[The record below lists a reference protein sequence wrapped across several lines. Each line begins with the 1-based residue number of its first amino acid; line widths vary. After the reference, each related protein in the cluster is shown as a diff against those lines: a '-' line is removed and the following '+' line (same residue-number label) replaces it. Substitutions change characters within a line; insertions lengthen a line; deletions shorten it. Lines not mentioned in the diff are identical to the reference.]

1 MANALQIGVSGL
13 SAHEKMLEVVGHNL
27 ANANTTAFKSRRV
40 LFSDLLYEGIHSS
53 AGEPTGVFGSINP
66 AQVGNGVRVASIDV
80 DFNQGELEPTG
91 DPLDMAIEGD
101 GFFVVDGG
109 PAGQL
114 YTRAGSFRLDEQGSL
129 VDPSTGFKVQR
140 FGALGEPD
148 GLNAGFQVPGDSSIR
163 IPLGAAVGGQG
174 TDLVNIAGNLKA
186 GSTGP
191 VERQLLSFRAWTVA
205 GVPATATTPLNQ
217 LDGLTRAYVSGDQI
231 QVVGAEANG
240 NPISASFNV
249 TPTSTVGDLVSFI
262 DTTYSS
268 AGATLDAAG
277 KIALS
282 ADGAGPSLVS
292 MTLSDGPANQ
302 GNIGLVN
309 NPMVVTAA
317 GKDGDRVQGG
327 IQVFDI
333 RGGAHVVN
341 LSFQKQADS
350 SWSMTAALDA
360 ADGTVIDG
368 SVQRITFNPDGSF
381 AGAGATG
388 TGDLIVSLA
397 FTGIPTPQVMRFGF
411 GDPNSLQGMTE
422 LASSSSISAQ
432 QNGISPGK
440 LVSVRIKGTGEIEGV
455 SSNGRTI
462 PLAQLAMASFRNA
475 DGMLS
480 VGDNFYSASASA
492 GEPEIGTGQAGAR
505 GSIRS
510 GQLERSNVDMA
521 TEFTRLIVAQRGFS
535 ANARTITV
543 ASETLQELLG
553 LIR

>member
-1 MANALQIGVSGL
+1 MPNTLQIGVSGL
-13 SAHEKMLEVVGHNL
+13 NAHEKMLEVVGNNI

-40 LFSDLLYEGIHSS
+40 LFSDLLYEGIRST
-53 AGEPTGVFGSINP
+53 AGEKTGVIGSINP
-66 AQVGNGVRVASIDV
+66 SQVGNGVQVASIDV

-101 GFFVVDGG
+101 GFFVADGG

-114 YTRAGSFRLDEQGSL
+114 YTRAGSFRVDEHGAL
-129 VDPSTGFKVQR
+129 VDPATGFKVQR

-163 IPLGAAVGGQG
+163 IPLGAAIGGQG
-174 TDLVNIAGNLKA
+174 TDLVNIAGNLQA

-191 VERQLLSFRAWTVA
+191 VARQLQSFRAWTVG
-205 GVPATATTPLNQ
+205 GVPATATTALNQ
-217 LDGLTRAYVSGDQI
+217 LDGLTRPYVTGDQI
-231 QVVGAEANG
+231 QTVGAESSG

-249 TPTSTVGDLVSFI
+249 TPASTLGDLVSFI

-268 AGATLDAAG
+268 AGAALNAAG
-277 KIALS
+277 KIVLT
-282 ADGAGPSLVS
+282 ADGQGPSLMS
-292 MTLSDGPANQ
+292 MTLSNGPANQ
-302 GNIGLVN
+302 GNVGLNN

-341 LSFQKQADS
+341 LTYQKQADS
-350 SWSMTAALDA
+350 SWTMTAELDA
-360 ADGTVIDG
+360 ADGTVVDG

-388 TGDLIVSLA
+388 TGDLFVSMA

-411 GDPNSLQGMTE
+411 GDPNSLQGLTE

-432 QNGISPGK
+432 QNGFSPGK
-440 LVSVRIKGTGEIEGV
+440 LISVRIKGTGEVEGV
-455 SSNGRTI
+455 ASNGRAI
-462 PLAQLAMASFRNA
+462 PLAQLAIASFRNP
-475 DGMLS
+475 DGLLG
-480 VGDNFYSASASA
+480 VGDNFYAASGSA
-492 GEPEIGTGQAGAR
+492 GEPEIGTGQAGNR

-543 ASETLQELLG
+543 ASETLEELLG

>member
-1 MANALQIGVSGL
+1 MPNTLQIGVSGL
-13 SAHEKMLEVVGHNL
+13 NAHEKMLEVVGHNL

-40 LFSDLLYEGIHSS
+40 LFSDLLYEGIRST
-53 AGEPTGVFGSINP
+53 AGEKTGILGAINP
-66 AQVGNGVRVASIDV
+66 AQVGNGVEVASIDV

-114 YTRAGSFRLDEQGSL
+114 YTRAGSFRVDEQGSL
-129 VDPSTGFKVQR
+129 IDPSTGYKVQR
-140 FGALGEPD
+140 FGAFGEPE

-163 IPLGAAVGGQG
+163 VPFGAAIGGQG
-174 TDLVNIAGNLKA
+174 TDFVNIAGNLQA

-191 VERQLLSFRAWTVA
+191 IERQLQSFRAWTTGGA
-205 GVPATATTPLNQ
+205 PATTSTPLNQ

-231 QVVGAEANG
+231 QIVGAEASG
-240 NPISASFNV
+240 TPISASFHV
-249 TPTSTVGDLVSFI
+249 APTSTLGDLVSFI
-262 DTTYSS
+262 DTTYNS

-277 KIALS
+277 KIVLT
-282 ADGAGPSLVS
+282 ADSQGPSLMS
-292 MTLSDGPANQ
+292 MTISDGPTNQ
-302 GNIGLVN
+302 GHLGLNN

-317 GKDGDRVQGG
+317 GKEGDRVQGG

-341 LSFQKQADS
+341 LTFQKQSDS
-350 SWSMTAALDA
+350 SWTMTAALDP
-360 ADGTVIDG
+360 ADGTVVDG

-381 AGAGATG
+381 AGAGSTG
-388 TGDLIVSLA
+388 AGDLFTSFS

-411 GDPNSLQGMTE
+411 GDPNSLQGLTE
-422 LASSSSISAQ
+422 LASTSSIAAQ
-432 QNGISPGK
+432 QNGFSPGK
-440 LVSVRIKGTGEIEGV
+440 LISVRIKGSGEVEGV
-455 SSNGRTI
+455 ASNGRAI
-462 PLAQLAMASFRNA
+462 PLAQLAIASFRNP
-475 DGMLS
+475 DGLLG
-480 VGDNFYSASASA
+480 VGDNFYSASVAA
-492 GEPEIGTGQAGAR
+492 GEPEIGTGQAGDR
-505 GSIRS
+505 GTIRS
-510 GQLERSNVDMA
+510 GQLERSNVDIA

-543 ASETLQELLG
+543 ASETLDELLG

>member
-1 MANALQIGVSGL
+1 MPNTLQIGVSGL
-13 SAHEKMLEVVGHNL
+13 NAHEKMLEVVGHNL

-40 LFSDLLYEGIHSS
+40 LFSDMLYEGIN
-53 AGEPTGVFGSINP
+53 PT
-66 AQVGNGVRVASIDV
+66 QVGNGVQVASIDV

-109 PAGQL
+109 PAGRL
-114 YTRAGSFRLDEQGSL
+114 YTRAGSFRVDEQGSL

-140 FGALGEPD
+140 FGALGEPE

-163 IPLGAAVGGQG
+163 IPLGAEIGGQG
-174 TDLVNIAGNLKA
+174 TDFVNIAGNLQA

-191 VERQLLSFRAWTVA
+191 VERQLQSFRAWTVG
-205 GVPATATTPLNQ
+205 GVSATAATPLNQ
-217 LDGLTRAYVSGDQI
+217 LDGLTQPYVAGDQI
-231 QVVGAEANG
+231 QIVGAESNG
-240 NPISASFNV
+240 NPISTNFNV
-249 TPTSTVGDLVSFI
+249 TPTSTLGDLVSFI

-268 AGATLDAAG
+268 AGAALDAAG
-277 KIALS
+277 KIVLT
-282 ADGAGPSLVS
+282 ADGSGPTLLS
-292 MTLSDGPANQ
+292 MTLSDGPTNQ
-302 GNIGLVN
+302 GHMGLTN

-341 LSFQKQADS
+341 LTYQKQADS
-350 SWSMTAALDA
+350 SWTMTAALDA
-360 ADGTVIDG
+360 ADGTVVDG

-388 TGDLIVSLA
+388 TGDLFVSMS

-411 GDPNSLQGMTE
+411 GDPNSLQGLTE
-422 LASSSSISAQ
+422 FASTSSISAQ
-432 QNGISPGK
+432 QNGFSSGK
-440 LVSVRIKGTGEIEGV
+440 LISVRIKGTGEVEGV
-455 SSNGRTI
+455 ASNGRAI
-462 PLAQLAMASFRNA
+462 PLAQLTIASFRNP
-475 DGMLS
+475 DGLLG
-480 VGDNFYSASASA
+480 VGDNFYSASVSA
-492 GEPEIGTGQAGAR
+492 GEPEIGTGQAGDR
-505 GSIRS
+505 GSVRS

-521 TEFTRLIVAQRGFS
+521 TEFTRMIVAQRGFS

>member
-1 MANALQIGVSGL
+1 MPSALQIGVSGL
-13 SAHEKMLEVVGHNL
+13 NAHEKMLEVVGHNL

-40 LFSDLLYEGIHSS
+40 LFSDLLYEGIRST
-53 AGEPTGVFGSINP
+53 AGEKSGILGTINP
-66 AQVGNGVRVASIDV
+66 AQIGNGVQVASIDV
-80 DFNQGELEPTG
+80 NFNQGELEPTS

-114 YTRAGSFRLDEQGSL
+114 YTRAGSFRVDEQGSL
-129 VDPSTGFKVQR
+129 VDPSTGYKVQR
-140 FGALGEPD
+140 FGALGEPE
-148 GLNAGFQVPGDSSIR
+148 GLNAGFQIPGDSSIR
-163 IPLGAAVGGQG
+163 VPFGAAIGGQG
-174 TDLVNIAGNLKA
+174 TDFVNIAGNLQA

-191 VERQLLSFRAWTVA
+191 VERQLQSFRAWTVG
-205 GVPATATTPLNQ
+205 GVPASATTQLNQ
-217 LDGLTRAYVSGDQI
+217 LDGLTQPYIAGDLI
-231 QVVGAEANG
+231 QVVGAESNG
-240 NPISASFNV
+240 NPISANFNV
-249 TPTSTVGDLVSFI
+249 TPTSTLGDLVSFI
-262 DTTYSS
+262 DATYTS
-268 AGATLDAAG
+268 AGAALDAAG
-277 KIALS
+277 KIVMT
-282 ADGAGPSLVS
+282 ADGVGPSLVS

-302 GNIGLVN
+302 GHLGLTN

-341 LSFQKQADS
+341 LTYQKQADS
-350 SWSMTAALDA
+350 SWTMTAALDA
-360 ADGTVIDG
+360 ADGTVVDG

-388 TGDLIVSLA
+388 TGDLFVSMA

-411 GDPNSLQGMTE
+411 GDPNSLQGLTE
-422 LASSSSISAQ
+422 LASTSSISAQ
-432 QNGISPGK
+432 QNGFSPGK
-440 LVSVRIKGTGEIEGV
+440 LISVRIKGTGEVEGV
-455 SSNGRTI
+455 ASNGRAI
-462 PLAQLAMASFRNA
+462 PLAQLALASFRNP
-475 DGMLS
+475 DGLLG
-480 VGDNFYSASASA
+480 VGDNFYSASVSA
-492 GEPEIGTGQAGAR
+492 GDPEIGTGQAGDR

-521 TEFTRLIVAQRGFS
+521 TEFTRMIVAQRGFS

-543 ASETLQELLG
+543 ASETLEELLG

>member
-1 MANALQIGVSGL
+1 MSNTLQIGVSGL
-13 SAHEKMLEVVGHNL
+13 NAHEKMLEVVGHNL

-40 LFSDLLYEGIHSS
+40 LFSDLLYQG
-53 AGEPTGVFGSINP
+53 INP
-66 AQVGNGVRVASIDV
+66 VQVGSGVEVASIDV

-101 GFFVVDGG
+101 GFFVVNGG

-114 YTRAGSFRLDEQGSL
+114 YTRAGSFRVDEQGSL

-163 IPLGAAVGGQG
+163 VPLGAAIGGQG
-174 TDLVNIAGNLKA
+174 TDIVNIAGNLQA
-186 GSTGP
+186 GATGP
-191 VERQLLSFRAWTVA
+191 VERQLQSFRTWTVG
-205 GVPATATTPLNQ
+205 GVPATATTQLNQ
-217 LDGLTRAYVSGDQI
+217 LDGLTQPYVAGDQI
-231 QVVGAEANG
+231 QIVGTESNG
-240 NPISASFNV
+240 NPISANFNV
-249 TPTSTVGDLVSFI
+249 TPTSTLGDLVSFI

-268 AGATLDAAG
+268 AGAALDAAG
-277 KIALS
+277 KIVLT
-282 ADGAGPSLVS
+282 ADGPGPSLVS
-292 MTLSDGPANQ
+292 MALSDGPANQ
-302 GNIGLVN
+302 GDMGLTN

-341 LSFQKQADS
+341 LTYEKQADS
-350 SWSMTAALDA
+350 SWTMTAGLDA
-360 ADGTVIDG
+360 ADGTVVDG
-368 SVQRITFNPDGSF
+368 SVQRIIFNPDGSF

-388 TGDLIVSLA
+388 TGDLFVSMA

-411 GDPNSLQGMTE
+411 GDPNSLQGLTE
-422 LASSSSISAQ
+422 LASTSSIAAQ
-432 QNGISPGK
+432 QNGFSPGK
-440 LVSVRIKGTGEIEGV
+440 LISVRIKGTGEVEGV
-455 SSNGRTI
+455 ASNGRAI
-462 PLAQLAMASFRNA
+462 PLAQLAIASFRNP
-475 DGMLS
+475 DGLLG
-480 VGDNFYSASASA
+480 VGDNFYSASVSA
-492 GEPEIGTGQAGAR
+492 GDPEIGTGQAGDR

-521 TEFTRLIVAQRGFS
+521 TEFTRMIVAQRGFS

>member
-1 MANALQIGVSGL
+1 MSNVLQIGVSGL
-13 SAHEKMLEVVGHNL
+13 NAHEKMLEVVGNNI

-40 LFSDLLYEGIHSS
+40 LFSDMLYEGIRSS
-53 AGEPTGVFGSINP
+53 AGEKTGILGSINP
-66 AQVGNGVRVASIDV
+66 SQVGNGVEVASIDV

-101 GFFVVDGG
+101 GFFIVDGG

-114 YTRAGSFRLDEQGSL
+114 YTRSGAFRVDELGSL
-129 VDPSTGFKVQR
+129 VDPSTGYKVQR
-140 FGALGEPD
+140 FGAIGEPE

-163 IPLGAAVGGQG
+163 VPLGAAIGGQG
-174 TDLVNIAGNLKA
+174 TEFVNIAGNLQA

-191 VERQLLSFRAWTVA
+191 VERQLQSFRAWTVG
-205 GVPATATTPLNQ
+205 GVPATTTTQLNQ
-217 LDGLTRAYVSGDQI
+217 LDGLTQPYVTGDQI
-231 QVVGAEANG
+231 QIVGAESSSS
-240 NPISASFNV
+240 PISANFNV
-249 TPTSTVGDLVSFI
+249 NSTSTLGDLVSFI

-268 AGATLDAAG
+268 AGAALDAAG
-277 KIALS
+277 RIALT
-282 ADGAGPSLVS
+282 ADGPGPSLMS

-302 GNIGLVN
+302 GHLGLTN
-309 NPMVVTAA
+309 TPMVVTAA

-327 IQVFDI
+327 IQIFDI
-333 RGGAHVVN
+333 RGGSHVVN
-341 LSFQKQADS
+341 LTYQKQADS
-350 SWSMTAALDA
+350 SWTMTAALDA
-360 ADGTVIDG
+360 ADGTVVDG

-388 TGDLIVSLA
+388 TGDLYVSMA

-411 GDPNSLQGMTE
+411 GDPNSLQGLTE
-422 LASSSSISAQ
+422 LASTSSISAQ
-432 QNGISPGK
+432 QNGFSPGK
-440 LVSVRIKGTGEIEGV
+440 LISVRIKGTGEVEGV
-455 SSNGRTI
+455 ASNGRAI
-462 PLAQLAMASFRNA
+462 PLAQLAIASFRNI
-475 DGMLS
+475 DGLLS
-480 VGDNFYSASASA
+480 AGDNFYSTSVSA

-543 ASETLQELLG
+543 ASETLEELLG